1 MDLYIDVL
9 VDLETNI
16 YVYSIKMSVST
27 FLMDGPNASDQLF
40 RSNITSY
47 ITFGTDDYEIETVMA
62 IDIANT
68 TAGTQPFSVRDL
80 KLIIPT
86 ITSTDV
92 VFQISFGS
100 FGPTRSITVPLSE
113 VDNQFIKLKVAR
125 VTGTT
130 TVTVDTNTQSRSS
143 NGPSSYDI
151 DSAYNGFWLGLST
164 FTANF
169 AYFKVTTNE
178 VKFLMEP
185 NSITGPLAEA
195 NIISYSHNG
204 SSTTSRT
211 PFPYTVENISGVIP
225 CFGEGTQILTIE
237 NDEEIYV
244 AVEKLVEGSVVKTYK
259 HGARKIAKIVSG
271 SFINDPQEPK
281 RCMYK
286 LPKTDAMTNDLML
299 TGGHA
304 VLVDESPKGL
314 QFKIDD
320 KYLSFAENNADFVKI
335 DNHQI
340 YKYYNFSMENDGDKD
355 RRFGVWANGVL
366 CETPSEKQL
375 ESFEL

>member
-1 MDLYIDVL
+1 MSLPVFYLDRGTGQQRTTVDVSANSGLAFGSADFSIEVIASIDFSNTNLAGDFLGFSTSSSSPFHITGFSLALGANGMNSGLRTLNFTQGMGSADISTNFFLDDATYSNSFHKYKIARVSGVTTMYLDDVAIGTTTASYSPTSAWTIVL
-9 VDLETNI
+9 GNNAKM
-16 YVYSIKMSVST
+16 YVYS
-27 FLMDGPNASDQLF
+27 F
-40 RSNITSY
+40 
-47 ITFGTDDYEIETVMA
+47 TVVH
-62 IDIANT
+62 
-68 TAGTQPFSVRDL
+68 S
-80 KLIIPT
+80 
-86 ITSTDV
+86 
-92 VFQISFGS
+92 
-100 FGPTRSITVPLSE
+100 
-113 VDNQFIKLKVAR
+113 
-125 VTGTT
+125 GTT
-130 TVTVDTNTQSRSS
+130 ILSVNSTAATGSLTSNVWYNKPGNLTQTFIPFTVT
-143 NGPSSYDI
+143 
-151 DSAYNGFWLGLST
+151 
-164 FTANF
+164 
-169 AYFKVTTNE
+169 
-178 VKFLMEP
+178 
-185 NSITGPLAEA
+185 
-195 NIISYSHNG
+195 
-204 SSTTSRT
+204 
-211 PFPYTVENISGVIP
+211 TVSGVIP

-237 NDEEIYV
+237 NEQEKYV

-304 VLVDESPKGL
+304 VLLDQAPKGL

>member
-1 MDLYIDVL
+1 
-9 VDLETNI
+9 
-16 YVYSIKMSVST
+16 MSVST

-204 SSTTSRT
+204 SSTTST
-211 PFPYTVENISGVIP
+211 SPFPYTVENISGSIP

-237 NDEEIYV
+237 NEEEKYV